1 MCHTCIAE
9 VEELERYWYKPN
21 FTREE
26 AVEVISHA
34 EPGSFIVRDSQS
46 VLRGYALTIKVSEII
61 IRRKLKVPAGVFSNF
76 ICWRLSHLYHLLPD
90 FKVTS
95 DMCVKHFLLQPDHEY
110 PMGIKLQGWNEKPFG
125 KLNLYTHRIQC
136 TWMFIFTS
144 RAPYCFYYR
153 PL

>member
-1 MCHTCIAE
+1 MLERLLRMVRTLQEQSTLMCHTCIAE

-61 IRRKLKVPAGVFSNF
+61 IRRKLKVPAGVFV
-76 ICWRLSHLYHLLPD
+76 C
-90 FKVTS
+90 
-95 DMCVKHFLLQPDHEY
+95 
-110 PMGIKLQGWNEKPFG
+110 
-125 KLNLYTHRIQC
+125 
-136 TWMFIFTS
+136 
-144 RAPYCFYYR
+144 
-153 PL
+153 